1 MSEIIGQLKK
11 DLYYMLINMAQEN
24 KQDPRLYEL
33 KKWTIIRD
41 WIHLLEFLWVDGM
54 YCRWRTATGDIIIM
68 WQANQRVSEYW
79 EIVK

>member
-1 MSEIIGQLKK
+1 MF
-11 DLYYMLINMAQEN
+11 INMAQEN
-24 KQDPRLYEL
+24 KEDPRLYEL

-54 YCRWRTATGDIIIM
+54 YCRWRTTTWDIIIM
-68 WQANQRVSEYW
+68 GHANQRVSEYW